1 MKKAS
6 VVAAAASRQRTLDVH
21 HMQREAEL
29 DEVERELR
37 EVSARLGEVERELG
51 EAACVDVIAL
61 IRLKDERVQLA
72 DRAAQL
78 TARGDQTD
86 YLTDTAAIL
95 FRYYDVVD
103 RGGGS
108 APQPAA
114 SATAARQGARA
125 PPAATGARSILSYL
139 AKQEETAAAAPAVA
153 AAAAPPPP
161 QSEDRGSL
169 LDKYMSRVDHNHIRP
184 CAHVEQVCTF
194 CGSSD
199 VSTLTTDAVIVC
211 NTCHTTEPLLIDHE
225 KPSYKDP
232 KKEVSYFAYK
242 RINHF
247 NEWLNQ
253 AQGKETTD
261 IPEEVFDKIL
271 FEIGK
276 RRITNMAELTE
287 AKIRAIL
294 KTLKLNK
301 YYEHSSNLVCRLNGI
316 PSMQMPPELEDK
328 LRTMFKMI
336 QSPFMR
342 HAPTARKNFL
352 SYSFVIHKL
361 LQLLEKDEYLPHF
374 RLLRSREKLWQ
385 QDQIWQKICKDL
397 NWQFIASL

>member
-6 VVAAAASRQRTLDVH
+6 VVAAAASKQRTLDVH
-21 HMQREAEL
+21 HMQRELEL
-29 DEVERELR
+29 EEVEREQR
-37 EVSARLGEVERELG
+37 VIKERLVEIERALERVG
-51 EAACVDVIAL
+51 GVDVEAL
-61 IRLKDERVQLA
+61 IRLKDERVRLV
-72 DRAAQL
+72 DR
-78 TARGDQTD
+78 TAELRAGGDQTS

-95 FRYYDVVD
+95 FRYYDVVE
-103 RGGGS
+103 RGGGGGQQQPQAPRRGS
-108 APQPAA
+108 AAA
-114 SATAARQGARA
+114 PSAKSILHYLTARPPPE
-125 PPAATGARSILSYL
+125 PPAAQDEQPPRGRS
-139 AKQEETAAAAPAVA
+139 
-153 AAAAPPPP
+153 PPP
-161 QSEDRGSL
+161 SEDRGSL

-184 CAHVEQVCTF
+184 CAPIEQVCAF
-194 CGSSD
+194 CGSSN
-199 VSTLTTDAVIVC
+199 VSLLTTDAVIVC
-211 NTCHTTEPLLIDHE
+211 NACHTTEPLLIDHE

-287 AKIRAIL
+287 AKIRTIL
-294 KTLKLNK
+294 KSLKLNK

-342 HAPTARKNFL
+342 HAPQARKNFL

-385 QDQIWQKICKDL
+385 QDQIWQKICRDL

>member
-1 MKKAS
+1 M
-6 VVAAAASRQRTLDVH
+6 H
-21 HMQREAEL
+21 
-29 DEVERELR
+29 
-37 EVSARLGEVERELG
+37 
-51 EAACVDVIAL
+51 
-61 IRLKDERVQLA
+61 
-72 DRAAQL
+72 
-78 TARGDQTD
+78 
-86 YLTDTAAIL
+86 
-95 FRYYDVVD
+95 FF
-103 RGGGS
+103 
-108 APQPAA
+108 APTPTPA
-114 SATAARQGARA
+114 
-125 PPAATGARSILSYL
+125 P
-139 AKQEETAAAAPAVA
+139 E
-153 AAAAPPPP
+153 APPPP
-161 QSEDRGSL
+161 PPTEDRGSL
-169 LDKYMSRVDHNHIRP
+169 LDKYMSQVDPCHIRP
-184 CAHVEQVCTF
+184 SAPLEQVCSF
-194 CGSSD
+194 CGSRD
-199 VSTLTTDAVIVC
+199 VSSLTTDAIVVC
-211 NTCHTTEPLLIDHE
+211 NACHTTEPLLIDHE

-276 RRITNMAELTE
+276 RRITNMAELTD

-294 KTLKLNK
+294 KSLKLNK

-328 LRTMFKMI
+328 LRSMFKMI

-342 HAPTARKNFL
+342 HAPSERKNFL

-361 LQLLEKDEYLPHF
+361 LQLLEQDQYLPHF

-385 QDQIWQKICKDL
+385 QDQIWQKICRDL
-397 NWQFIASL
+397 NWQFIPSL